1 MSASPQETGV
11 MPVEVQAS
19 GVPPTAGQLVVEH
32 PSRGRR
38 VREAGL
44 MVLGGALL
52 AVVLLPVPIIHLVG
66 VGLFLT
72 ILVLAVRR
80 VRAPAVIRS
89 AHGTCPKCGAEGAF
103 FVGFG
108 RKQLRLPI
116 STSCGRCAYP
126 LTLARPD
133 QTAPS

>member
-1 MSASPQETGV
+1 MSAPHQESAAI
-11 MPVEVQAS
+11 PVEVHAS
-19 GVPPTAGQLVVEH
+19 GGPPAGGELVVEH
-32 PSRGRR
+32 PSRSRR
-38 VREAGL
+38 IREAAL
-44 MVLGGALL
+44 MILGGAVL

-66 VGLFLT
+66 IGLFLT

-80 VRAPAVIRS
+80 VGAPAVIRS

-116 STSCGRCAYP
+116 STSCGKCAYP
-126 LTLARPD
+126 LTLTRPD
-133 QTAPS
+133 RTAPS

>member
-1 MSASPQETGV
+1 MSETHPESGV
-11 MPVEVQAS
+11 LPVEVHAS
-19 GVPPTAGQLVVEH
+19 GVQPAAGQLVVEH

-38 VREAGL
+38 LREAAL
-44 MVLGGALL
+44 MVLGGAIL
-52 AVVLLPVPIIHLVG
+52 AVALLPVPIIHLVG
-66 VGLFLT
+66 IGLFLT

-108 RKQLRLPI
+108 RKQLRLPL
-116 STSCGRCAYP
+116 STSCGTCAYP
-126 LTLARPD
+126 LTLTHPD
-133 QTAPS
+133 RTAPS